1 MKQASIEYGNAVGI
15 FASSLGGDHPDT
27 IKALDNIQK
36 VRMGRLKTFTKVIGA
51 FQSNLDN

>member
-27 IKALDNIQK
+27 MRALDNIQK
-36 VRMGRLKTFTKVIGA
+36 VRMGRLKTFTKAVGA
-51 FQSNLDN
+51 FQSNLDK